1 MIDELRISA
10 GSRCMDDNKRAWIIV
25 FVTLSFSL
33 LLCAHAAYPARKAPN
48 YTGHT
53 YRATLDHGAV
63 WLSGVVGK
71 VHRGPDGVFFTL
83 KGMPNSFEITRE
95 TRFGEHVFRH
105 GAWHEREIRNGS
117 LVQGQSVEILVQGQ
131 GPIVY
136 KVYIKR
142 N

>member
-1 MIDELRISA
+1 MRDELGIPA
-10 GSRCMDDNKRAWIIV
+10 GSRCINGNRHTCIVMFII
-25 FVTLSFSL
+25 LSFTL
-33 LLCAHAAYPARKAPN
+33 LLCAGVASPAGKAPN

-63 WLSGVVGK
+63 WLSGVVEK
-71 VHRGPDGVFFTL
+71 VQSGPDGVIFTL
-83 KGMPNSFEITRE
+83 KGMPNTFETTRE
-95 TRFGEHVFRH
+95 TRFGEHVFKR
-105 GAWHEREIRNGS
+105 GAWHERETGNGS